1 MQKNSSNRTVWIAA
15 GGIGLLLFFG
25 LCVIVLVAGSL
36 FFSANSSTTSPSQPV
51 IVERAAE
58 PAQPAVPVERATPVP
73 PIALSA
79 LSGEVDYETAQLVN
93 IYQQWNG
100 SVVNVLVLGSV
111 SDQLPSEVLPENT
124 DPDSLFPQGQGSGF
138 VWDVDG
144 HIVTNAHVVE
154 GATQVQVTF
163 GDGTVAIAE
172 VVGEDLDSD
181 LAVIK
186 INPAGYNLVPVI
198 LGDLDEMQVGMRVA
212 AIGNPFGLD
221 GTLTSGIISAIG
233 RSISSLSQFNI
244 PEAIQTDTAINPGNS
259 GGPLFNEKGEV
270 IGVNAQ
276 IRSESGSN
284 SGIGFAIPVTLVG
297 RVVPALI
304 GEGSYEHSYIG
315 ISGSTFSPACA
326 ADLDLPLTI
335 RGAYVNGV
343 QSGTPAARAGLRGG
357 TTPSNT
363 TLLSICPAQAGGD
376 LITAIDDSPV
386 TRFDDLLIY
395 LERYTHPGDTVVLT
409 VLRDGDT
416 IELDVTLVARPS
428 N

>member
-1 MQKNSSNRTVWIAA
+1 MQNNSSNRTVWIVA
-15 GGIGLLLFFG
+15 GGIGLMLFFG

-36 FFSANSSTTSPSQPV
+36 IFSADNGTATSQPV
-51 IVERAAE
+51 IVERAVE
-58 PAQPAVPVERATPVP
+58 PAQPVAPVALPTPVP
-73 PIALSA
+73 PVALST
-79 LSGEVDYETAQLVN
+79 LTGDVDYETAQLVS

-100 SVVNVLVLGSV
+100 SVVNVLVLGAV
-111 SDQLPSEVLPENT
+111 SDQLPEGMLPEDT

-138 VWDVDG
+138 VWDLEG

-154 GATQVQVTF
+154 GATLVQVTF

-284 SGIGFAIPVTLVG
+284 SGIGFAIPITIVG

-326 ADLDLPLTI
+326 GDLDLPLTV

-395 LERYTHPGDTVVLT
+395 LERYTQPGDTVVLT
-409 VLRDGDT
+409 VLRDGKSV
-416 IELDVTLVARPS
+416 ELDVTLVARPG